1 MIFILFFHFFDYV
14 KFTSDNIF
22 NVINLTYREITY
34 HNLINY
40 YMEYN
45 TTNCFANYNEI
56 KSERIY
62 IIKQNEG
69 K

>member
-45 TTNCFANYNEI
+45 TTNCFA
-56 KSERIY
+56 IY
-62 IIKQNEG
+62 
-69 K
+69 